1 MEKMEREETE
11 KRDTEKKDKRQAGVK
26 RIGLA
31 VFQHLL
37 AAIVLLIVASL
48 LVNSYIEVE
57 TIDGEQV
64 YRLFS
69 MDMSREFEESDV
81 YHDLF
86 QSAVSDITQLVVIKE
101 QLETGDSFDAGKR
114 IDVTEYAR
122 KLGKD
127 EECPITAIYELDE
140 LIRWGKYGINYTTAS
155 MSMSEF
161 IEYFGNVLFPENF
174 ALDEYGQLCF
184 AGFYRVEKEDSAA
197 SSDSVR
203 DGEEL
208 TELEKLLAGYSQE
221 QQEDMVFSYIM
232 AKNLD
237 GIEVSRE
244 EDGRL
249 RISVSMLDYRYSTAG
264 GDRRLIGYA
273 DNWVDYMHLQNN
285 IVMAVENLTL
295 NYQRYQICNE
305 AYQADKTNVKYMI
318 RMMTDKGIQ
327 TYTNVGELKEREDE
341 AVTEFF

>member
-174 ALDEYGQLCF
+174 ALDEYGQL
-184 AGFYRVEKEDSAA
+184 
-197 SSDSVR
+197 
-203 DGEEL
+203 
-208 TELEKLLAGYSQE
+208 
-221 QQEDMVFSYIM
+221 
-232 AKNLD
+232 
-237 GIEVSRE
+237 
-244 EDGRL
+244 
-249 RISVSMLDYRYSTAG
+249 
-264 GDRRLIGYA
+264 
-273 DNWVDYMHLQNN
+273 
-285 IVMAVENLTL
+285 
-295 NYQRYQICNE
+295 
-305 AYQADKTNVKYMI
+305 
-318 RMMTDKGIQ
+318 
-327 TYTNVGELKEREDE
+327 
-341 AVTEFF
+341 